1 MPIAIANFTNDV
13 HEDQGTALEGG
24 AGVRRVLIRRTFRG
38 GLEGS
43 AVVELQTCVA
53 RETAFGYAGIEM
65 FEGRLGD
72 RTGGFAFVHIGRRED
87 DRLETIGYVV
97 PGSGSGELAGIRG
110 EIAISMADEGH
121 DFTLTYTLPGG

>member
-1 MPIAIANFTNDV
+1 
-13 HEDQGTALEGG
+13 
-24 AGVRRVLIRRTFRG
+24 
-38 GLEGS
+38 
-43 AVVELQTCVA
+43 
-53 RETAFGYAGIEM
+53 M